1 MKLVKQFFLVF
12 ASMVLIV
19 GCNNNSTDSNDS
31 KSTLM
36 KLKDKLTNK
45 TEAGNST
52 EEETP
57 WQEEEQSSA
66 TSIIMEYMST
76 IDLSG
81 VKNMNTLELAKNLNT
96 AINANCYD
104 DAKIRIPETPYFVQL
119 TKRIVTNP
127 NHWEIMNLC
136 TMARYES
143 MPMKIG
149 TTTEIYS
156 SACEADGGY
165 SYKVLFNSSYDE
177 LFDMEIIIYN
187 GTAVGMEPDSA
198 IYRWSNIEKQ
208 GL

>member
-1 MKLVKQFFLVF
+1 MNLVKQISLVF

-19 GCNNNSTDSNDS
+19 GCNNNSNDSND
-31 KSTLM
+31 LM

-45 TEAGNST
+45 TEADNST
-52 EEETP
+52 EETP

-81 VKNMNTLELAKNLNT
+81 VKNLNTTELAKNLNT

-143 MPMKIG
+143 MPMKTG
-149 TTTEIYS
+149 TITEIYS

>member
-1 MKLVKQFFLVF
+1 MKKVQSISLLF
-12 ASMVLIV
+12 ASMALVIS
-19 GCNNNSTDSNDS
+19 CNNNPQP
-31 KSTLM
+31 
-36 KLKDKLTNK
+36 
-45 TEAGNST
+45 EQ
-52 EEETP
+52 EIETTKVGMTI
-57 WQEEEQSSA
+57 EEEQQSTNATFTFLSSV
-66 TSIIMEYMST
+66 
-76 IDLSG
+76 DLSG
-81 VKNMNTLELAKNLNT
+81 VKNMTPTELAKNLNN

-143 MPMKIG
+143 IPMKIG
-149 TTTEIYS
+149 TITEIYS

-187 GTAVGMEPDSA
+187 GPAVGMEPDSA